1 MTFIWYETA
10 NNVSS
15 YLVSAI
21 SSSSTSMI
29 VNDWW
34 IFPSSFPF
42 LLTIEQQMNWQ
53 TVVREIVKA
62 TAVSWNTITIE
73 RAVEP
78 CVSDDTAN
86 PKTITQIAHNFE
98 ANSVVS
104 LSMTA
109 WTLKDVQDELDSQSW
124 RISDAEDNITALT
137 WLIQTLE
144 DDIQNL

>member
-1 MTFIWYETA
+1 MTFMWYETA

-34 IFPSSFPF
+34 IFPSSFPYV
-42 LLTIEQQMNWQ
+42 LTIEQQMNGK

-62 TAVSWNTITIE
+62 TAVSWNIITIE

-86 PKTITQIAHNFE
+86 PKTISQVAHSFE